1 MGEFRSQIFSAVI
14 FLVFGGILALLLRTL
29 HVQWWKRSPR
39 LRRATWLVPAV
50 GVVLAGLWALAQ
62 ALDLRWLMAGA
73 GFLVSFFFVSFLML
87 TAALPLSGL
96 LLSAE
101 RLVGWIRRKDIGD
114 DQSVAEGVEVEPE
127 RSKEEDA
134 PEVDLGRRSLITT
147 GALAFPMIAVGASG
161 TGVIASTQGF
171 TYTPQRMQYP
181 GLHPDLEGLRILHIS
196 DLHLGYYVRL
206 DDLERLLIGAESAK
220 PDLVVVTGD
229 LTDDLTVTDEALG
242 MIAQL
247 KPTHGTVA
255 ALGNHEYYTGVREI
269 IHAYDRSAIP
279 LLVNRGVSVPVGGSE
294 IYVGGVDD
302 PASAGRGREFGQK
315 EAFLQQAV
323 EESLDGAPSDAFH
336 LMLTHRPEG
345 FDAAAANNLE
355 LTLAGHTHAGGQMGW
370 NGRSFVETFFGMGK
384 YMWGL
389 YEKND
394 GASKLYT
401 SAGAGHWLPF
411 RLGVPREVPVYTL
424 SQFKIQK

>member
-1 MGEFRSQIFSAVI
+1 MDEFRSQIFSAVI
-14 FLVFGGILALLLRTL
+14 FLVFGGLLALLLRTL

-39 LRRATWLVPAV
+39 LRRATWLVP
-50 GVVLAGLWALAQ
+50 LAGIGLTALWALAQ
-62 ALDLRWLMAGA
+62 VLETDWLMAGA
-73 GFLVSFFFVSFLML
+73 GFIVSFLFVSFLML
-87 TAALPLSGL
+87 TVALPLSGMI
-96 LLSAE
+96 LSVE
-101 RLVGWIRRKDIGD
+101 RFVRWVRRKDIGD
-114 DQSVAEGVEVEPE
+114 DDDADSDATEKTPE
-127 RSKEEDA
+127 I
-134 PEVDLGRRSLITT
+134 DLGRRSVITAGATALPLIAI
-147 GALAFPMIAVGASG
+147 GSSA
-161 TGVIASTQGF
+161 TGVIASTSDF
-171 TYTPQRMQYP
+171 TFSEHTLRYP
-181 GLHPDLEGLRILHIS
+181 GLHPDLEGLKILHIS

-206 DDLERLLIGAESAK
+206 DDLEELLIGAEK
-220 PDLVVVTGD
+220 YRPDLVVVTGD
-229 LTDDLTVTDEALG
+229 LTDDLSVVGEAIG
-242 MIAQL
+242 MIDQL

-255 ALGNHEYYTGVREI
+255 TLGNHEYYTGITEI
-269 IHAYDRSAIP
+269 LRAYDRGPVP
-279 LLVNRGVSVPVGGSE
+279 LLVNRGSSLKIGGAE
-294 IYVGGVDD
+294 IYIGGADD
-302 PASAGRGREFGQK
+302 PASGGRRYDDK
-315 EAFLQQAV
+315 ERFLRRAV

-345 FDAAAANNLE
+345 FDAAAANGLD

-424 SQFKIQK
+424 KRV